1 MNLPYIPQEIKTRCS
16 YGSLH
21 FLLSFAHGI
30 KNSPVP
36 GLMMSRLIFCQ
47 KAYLGV
53 LVLRS
58 LEPLTIKQL
67 NQVPLLVTSLPAGD
81 SVGDDGEP
89 DEVDCD

>member
-1 MNLPYIPQEIKTRCS
+1 
-16 YGSLH
+16 
-21 FLLSFAHGI
+21 
-30 KNSPVP
+30 
-36 GLMMSRLIFCQ
+36 MSRLIFCQ